1 MRVKGSVTV
10 FLSLALIL
18 VIALVGSLLE
28 SARVTVAREIALD
41 NSYFNG
47 EDIQNFFDLYNIQ
60 TEGLFNFNKENDSIT
75 FNSKDNKE
83 NDFTE
88 FFRNLFL
95 YSNIMDGMPYQYL
108 AKKYNLE
115 KID

>member
-1 MRVKGSVTV
+1 MRNK
-10 FLSLALIL
+10 IY
-18 VIALVGSLLE
+18 
-28 SARVTVAREIALD
+28 RD
-41 NSYFNG
+41 NFISNKNISSEKEKKEYIKNKDNPYFNG
-47 EDIQNFFDLYNIQ
+47 EDIQKFFDLYNIQ

-108 AKKYNLE
+108 AKKYNFD